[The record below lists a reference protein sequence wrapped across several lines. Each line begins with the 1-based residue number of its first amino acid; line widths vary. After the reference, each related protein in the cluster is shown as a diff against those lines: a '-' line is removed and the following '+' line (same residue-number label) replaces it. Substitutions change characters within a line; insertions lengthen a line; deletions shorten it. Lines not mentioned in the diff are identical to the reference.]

1 MKGRNGEPRGCRKGG
16 EKDGTLKGEGETG
29 RPKRHRKSKREE
41 KGGTYR
47 VYTRSLALLPE
58 FHPLHLY
65 FGDSTLPMYIL
76 CVVLCF

>member
-1 MKGRNGEPRGCRKGG
+1 MGSSERKEGTGNQGAAGRERERQAGLRE
-16 EKDGTLKGEGETG
+16 
-29 RPKRHRKSKREE
+29 RHRKSKSEE

-65 FGDSTLPMYIL
+65 FGERTLPTYIF
-76 CVVLCF
+76 CFVLCF